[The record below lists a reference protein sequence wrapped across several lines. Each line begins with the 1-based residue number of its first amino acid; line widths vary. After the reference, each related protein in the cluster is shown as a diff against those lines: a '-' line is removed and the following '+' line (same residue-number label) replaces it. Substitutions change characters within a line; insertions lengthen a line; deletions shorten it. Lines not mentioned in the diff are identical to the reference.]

1 MSNVIGFKAFKNT
14 LKRDSGYAP
23 VSGENGY
30 SVIRCVFPV
39 GGDWDDISVV
49 SAGFFVHPKDIASV
63 TADITVDEEERAALF
78 TIPGALLKQ
87 GERLHFGLFATVNG
101 VTIATN
107 TVALDVERG
116 IVSDDI
122 DYDPE
127 EAAGMFEQ
135 FSNALNTALLGK
147 ANKAAAGSAG
157 ELAALDGNGSPIRS
171 GVLVEQS
178 IGEGSNSRVPT
189 TAAVKTALDGK
200 ADKLV
205 NGDNAFTDRILIASN
220 NGGIKNSNYTINN
233 ARLSGDVNLTVPSS
247 NVVANALAGK
257 ADKAADG
264 TDGELAAFDGNGALK
279 RSGVTVAQ
287 SVGGGSNNMVPTTAA
302 VKLALDGKADKAAA
316 GTVGELAAFDG
327 VGALKRSGFNV
338 APSIGRGSITEVPTT
353 AAVKLALDGKA
364 DKAPTGAVGE
374 LAAVDG
380 NGALIRSGVSVT
392 QSVDA
397 GGNSKVP
404 TTEAVKTAL
413 NGKAD
418 KLSSGGGGELVS
430 ATGNGEIQ
438 RSGLF
443 VAQSIGSGAA
453 NMLPTTNAVRQH
465 VLSMLDEALNGSDDG
480 APSLFVRQNTQTGKY
495 QLVYE
500 DSNDVLHVL
509 FDFGLLP
516 AATGEKGE
524 KGDAGAD
531 GYSPTVSTTNLD
543 AQTLVTVTD
552 KNGAHNFY
560 VKDGSSVTN
569 AAVDENGDLIIS
581 IQQKPTS
588 SAHPTIHTLEVN
600 AGHVVGAA
608 GAKGDKGDK
617 GDTGNDYVLTE
628 QDKADIADIV
638 LQELPT
644 TQGVLYGNTS
654 D

>member
-1 MSNVIGFKAFKNT
+1 MSNVIGFKAYKNT

-39 GGDWDDISVV
+39 GGDWDNISAV
-49 SAGFFVHPKDIASV
+49 SAGFFVHPKDIAVV
-63 TADITVDEEERAALF
+63 TGTITRDREERFALF

-87 GERLHFGLFATVNG
+87 GERLHFGLFATVGG

-127 EAAGMFEQ
+127 EAASMFEQ
-135 FSNALNTALLGK
+135 FSNALNSALLGK
-147 ANKAAAGSAG
+147 ADKAAAGSAG
-157 ELAALDGNGSPIRS
+157 ELAALDGNGSLKRS
-171 GVLVEQS
+171 GVTVAQS
-178 IGEGSNSRVPT
+178 VGEGSADKVPT
-189 TAAVKTALDGK
+189 TEAVKTALDGK

-205 NGDNAFTDRILIASN
+205 NGDVAFTDRILIASN
-220 NGGIKNSNYTINN
+220 NGGIKNSGYTINN

-247 NVVANALAGK
+247 NLVANALAGK
-257 ADKAADG
+257 ANKAAAG
-264 TDGELAAFDGNGALK
+264 SAGELAALDANGSPIRSNMSVAL
-279 RSGVTVAQ
+279 SIGE
-287 SVGGGSNNMVPTTAA
+287 GSNSKVPTTSA
-302 VKLALDGKADKAAA
+302 VKNALDGKADKAAN
-316 GTVGELAAFDG
+316 GTDGELAALDAN
-327 VGALKRSGFNV
+327 GAMKRSGVSV
-338 APSIGRGSITEVPTT
+338 AESVGGGSNNMVPTT

-404 TTEAVKTAL
+404 TTAAVKLAL

-453 NMLPTTNAVRQH
+453 NMLPTTHAVRQH

-516 AATGEKGE
+516 AATGEKGD

-617 GDTGNDYVLTE
+617 GDTGNNYVLAAK
-628 QDKADIADIV
+628 DKEDIANIV

-654 D
+654 N